1 MLCSEYLRLRQHY
14 EAALR
19 RWAQV
24 ELSSNKRELFDT
36 PARLAAEVKKCVPQT
51 LRRPM
56 NVGEGDK
63 VRSFQ
68 QTRLSWEHGDSLR
81 WKSRDADLVNRAEE
95 RPFLNLSG
103 MDRDPSN
110 LEARVLRD
118 IDQIQFSG
126 VEPTLHSIQGTCC
139 RLTNR

>member
-1 MLCSEYLRLRQHY
+1 
-14 EAALR
+14 
-19 RWAQV
+19 
-24 ELSSNKRELFDT
+24 
-36 PARLAAEVKKCVPQT
+36 
-51 LRRPM
+51 
-56 NVGEGDK
+56 
-63 VRSFQ
+63 VRSFP

-81 WKSRDADLVNRAEE
+81 WKSRDADLVNWEE

-126 VEPTLHSIQGTCC
+126 VEPTLHLIQGTCC